1 MPSGKDNTDLTLD
14 RCDGS
19 DSRTVFREVT
29 RKKQQLSEKECEE
42 ILKQEVRG
50 VLAVHGDGGY
60 PYALPINFYFDEES
74 KKLYFHSGK
83 VGHKLDAIASND
95 KVSFCVYDKG
105 YHKDG
110 HWSLNIRSVII
121 FGRMQM
127 VEEWSDELMVRFCK
141 RFTSDMAYIDSEIEH
156 FRSNTAVLCLT
167 IEHMTGK
174 LVNEA

>member
-1 MPSGKDNTDLTLD
+1 MFRDL
-14 RCDGS
+14 S
-19 DSRTVFREVT
+19 
-29 RKKQQLSEKECEE
+29 RKKQKLSPVECRE

-50 VLAVHGDGGY
+50 VLAVNSDDGY
-60 PYALPINFYFDEES
+60 PYALPINFYFDEE
-74 KKLYFHSGK
+74 KNKIYFHSGK
-83 VGHKLDAIASND
+83 VGHKLDAILSSD

-121 FGRMQM
+121 FGRIHI
-127 VEEWSDELMVRFCK
+127 VDDWSDELMVSFCQ
-141 RFTSDMAYIDSEIEH
+141 RFTSDSNYIYNEIEK
-156 FRSNTAVLCLT
+156 FRSNTAILCLE